1 MILYYENPEIKRS
14 SCIILILAIAFIA
27 VNSFI
32 LHRGYEMV
40 KKDYINNNAALIG
53 KIVRIHPELEDEV
66 VPIITKESSLKDVE
80 FGTKILNK
88 YDYKENLNINLLPG
102 LKEDYSTL
110 SKSMLFSMACFF
122 IIVFLINSMEYV
134 KMYRKLESLMFVAKN
149 VIDYNFDVGIYENT
163 EGIFARLA
171 HTFNNMRAISK
182 NNLIQIQKE
191 KNFLINTLSD
201 ISHQIKTPISSLII
215 YNDILLNR
223 KINEEKKIEFLR
235 ISQNQ
240 LNRIQW
246 LVKSLLQLARL
257 DVGAVRFEIKSND
270 INKTVTASIESLKIK
285 SESADVKVEFY
296 PEENEIMVN
305 HDPNW
310 INEAIIN
317 IIKNAI
323 EHTKPGGKV
332 QVFTEKSQVCSRIM
346 VKDNGEGIHREEI
359 KHIFERFYK
368 GRTNRSKESIGIG
381 LALSKSIIEGNQ
393 GMINVKSKI
402 GKGTTFE
409 VVFLNRFI

>member
-1 MILYYENPEIKRS
+1 MTLYYENPELKRS
-14 SCIILILAIAFIA
+14 SCVILILAIIFMVI
-27 VNSFI
+27 NFFI
-32 LHRGYEMV
+32 LNRGYERV
-40 KKDYINNNAALIG
+40 KKDYINNNAALVG
-53 KIVRIHPELEDEV
+53 KIVKIHPELKYEV
-66 VPIITKESSLKDVE
+66 VSIITKGSSQEDIE
-80 FGTKILNK
+80 FGTKVLNK
-88 YDYKENLNINLLPG
+88 YDYKENLNINLLPE
-102 LKEDYSTL
+102 LKADYSNL
-110 SKSMLFSMACFF
+110 NKSVLFSMACFF
-122 IIVFLINSMEYV
+122 IIVFLINSIEYV
-134 KMYRKLESLMFVAKN
+134 RMYKKLESLMLAAKN
-149 VIDYNFDVGIYENT
+149 IIDYNFDVGIYENT
-163 EGIFARLA
+163 EGIFAKLA
-171 HTFNNMRAISK
+171 HTFNNMRVILK
-182 NNLIQIQKE
+182 NNLIQMKKE

-257 DVGAVRFEIKSND
+257 DVGAVKFEIKSND
-270 INKTVTASIESLKIK
+270 INKTVTESIESLKIK
-285 SESADVKVEFY
+285 SENANVKVEFY

-332 QVFTEKSQVCSRIM
+332 QIFTEKSQVCSRII

-368 GRTNRSKESIGIG
+368 GRTNRNEESIGIG
-381 LALSKSIIEGNQ
+381 LALSKSIIEGNK

-409 VVFLNRFI
+409 VIFLNRFI

>member
-1 MILYYENPEIKRS
+1 MTLYYENPELKRS
-14 SCIILILAIAFIA
+14 SCVILILAIIFMVI
-27 VNSFI
+27 NFFI
-32 LHRGYEMV
+32 LNRGYERV
-40 KKDYINNNAALIG
+40 KEDYINNNAALVG
-53 KIVRIHPELEDEV
+53 KIVKIHPELKYEV
-66 VPIITKESSLKDVE
+66 VSIITKGSSQEDIE
-80 FGTKILNK
+80 FGRKILNN
-88 YDYKENLNINLLPG
+88 YDYKENLNINLLPE
-102 LKEDYSTL
+102 LKADYSNL
-110 SKSMLFSMACFF
+110 NKSVLFSMACFF
-122 IIVFLINSMEYV
+122 IIVFLINSIEYV
-134 KMYRKLESLMFVAKN
+134 RMYKKLESLMLAAKN
-149 VIDYNFDVGIYENT
+149 IIDYNFDVGIYENT
-163 EGIFARLA
+163 EGIFAKLA
-171 HTFNNMRAISK
+171 HTFNNMRVILK

-257 DVGAVRFEIKSND
+257 DVGAVKFEIKSND
-270 INKTVTASIESLKIK
+270 INKTVTESIESLKIK
-285 SESADVKVEFY
+285 SENANVEVEFY

-332 QVFTEKSQVCSRIM
+332 QIFTEKSQVCSRII

-368 GRTNRSKESIGIG
+368 GRTNRNEESIGIG
-381 LALSKSIIEGNQ
+381 LALSKSIIEGNK
-393 GMINVKSKI
+393 GMINVKSKM

-409 VVFLNRFI
+409 VIFLNRFI